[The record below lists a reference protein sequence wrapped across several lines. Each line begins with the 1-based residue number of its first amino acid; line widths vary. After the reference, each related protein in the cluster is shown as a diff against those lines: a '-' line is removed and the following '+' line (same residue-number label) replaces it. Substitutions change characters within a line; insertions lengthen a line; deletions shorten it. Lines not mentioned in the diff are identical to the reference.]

1 MAMDNRCGG
10 FFPNR
15 AKVRRNVGT
24 EIGGRQGQHAGEG
37 EPGPD
42 NPEDKTK
49 IPLGVAANPQDS
61 RFSATAS
68 LLPA

>member
-1 MAMDNRCGG
+1 M
-10 FFPNR
+10 
-15 AKVRRNVGT
+15 GT
-24 EIGGRQGQHAGEG
+24 EIGGRQGQRAGEG

-49 IPLGVAANPQDS
+49 IPLGVVAKPQDS
-61 RFSATAS
+61 RFSATTS